1 MPTAL
6 YLYNFNISFGKSN
19 WVGSR
24 NSFAC
29 NQIWILFKVVQK
41 DLKLPKDEPMTLSRW
56 FLYGATNSEKFSK
69 EFHWHLLFF
78 ERKKK
83 IDKVSFEFEYRSRRN
98 WKKLDGNMDAT
109 LVLRCL
115 SEPESEADL
124 RSVKISEIAQKLT
137 EIATFFQ
144 WAISN
149 EPKFFY
155 SFTDPGIS
163 RKKDWQFSKLYR
175 SQEGSQSVDKKNWLY
190 GWWTFDH
197 QCGFWL
203 TMFILSW

>member
-1 MPTAL
+1 
-6 YLYNFNISFGKSN
+6 
-19 WVGSR
+19 
-24 NSFAC
+24 
-29 NQIWILFKVVQK
+29 
-41 DLKLPKDEPMTLSRW
+41 
-56 FLYGATNSEKFSK
+56 
-69 EFHWHLLFF
+69 
-78 ERKKK
+78 
-83 IDKVSFEFEYRSRRN
+83 
-98 WKKLDGNMDAT
+98 MDAT

-144 WAISN
+144 CAISN

-175 SQEGSQSVDKKNWLY
+175 SHEGIQSVDKKNWLY
-190 GWWTFDH
+190 G
-197 QCGFWL
+197 
-203 TMFILSW
+203 

>member
-1 MPTAL
+1 
-6 YLYNFNISFGKSN
+6 
-19 WVGSR
+19 
-24 NSFAC
+24 
-29 NQIWILFKVVQK
+29 
-41 DLKLPKDEPMTLSRW
+41 
-56 FLYGATNSEKFSK
+56 
-69 EFHWHLLFF
+69 
-78 ERKKK
+78 
-83 IDKVSFEFEYRSRRN
+83 
-98 WKKLDGNMDAT
+98 MDAT

-190 GWWTFDH
+190 DW
-197 QCGFWL
+197 QCYFELMKL
-203 TMFILSW
+203 TKFFNQKNPRSPSMVMTLPFLVEKMVDMTVGNPIPWGRRKRCSIFFLLNERKYLIFLVFGA